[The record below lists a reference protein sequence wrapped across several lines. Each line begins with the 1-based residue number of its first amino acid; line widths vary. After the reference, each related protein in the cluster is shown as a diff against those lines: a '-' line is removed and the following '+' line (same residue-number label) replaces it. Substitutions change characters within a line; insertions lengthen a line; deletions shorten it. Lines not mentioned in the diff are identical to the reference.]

1 MRYALLGNQIK
12 NLGLANNCIHS
23 DRCYAAA
30 PHRLVML
37 ALARRTDGS
46 DMKYFDKRQN
56 PFGSTVT
63 DEVME
68 SLFKELA
75 DQFGIRWLNSQG
87 DHTLQNLW
95 NRRDALS
102 TNELYALAHAI
113 NRLNRIDDAWVSHQ
127 TKQIIEGDGNN
138 QRGAFFELIGLDIL
152 MVPELYRVIPAHRNQ
167 AGIDATLAFPEG
179 GNINLSLKNYSL

>member
-1 MRYALLGNQIK
+1 
-12 NLGLANNCIHS
+12 
-23 DRCYAAA
+23 
-30 PHRLVML
+30 ML